1 MKRTVSSKKRK
12 GKGIISQLNINAA
25 GIDIGSSEIFVCVP
39 EDREESNVRKFG
51 TFTEDLR
58 NIGEWL
64 IKSRVDTVA
73 MESTGVYW
81 IPLYDILEEYGIEV
95 YLVEARRMKN
105 VPGRKTDV
113 SDCQWIQQLH
123 SCGLL
128 SSSYIPEDR
137 IRKLRDL
144 VRHREK
150 LVESKST
157 HILRMQKQLELMN
170 IKLTNVISD
179 ITGQTGI
186 LIIRSIAEG
195 QTDPVYLSQFRDKR
209 CKSSEEIIKKSLEGK
224 FTEQNIF
231 VLRQELEIYD
241 FYNKMIIDCDK
252 QIEKI
257 TQSFPNEIEDD
268 TPDLP
273 KKTKKKDKNKNAMHY
288 DLRNQL
294 YRKMGVDLT
303 EVDGLGTVTIQ
314 TIVSEIGTDVNKW
327 RTSILA
333 IG

>member
-1 MKRTVSSKKRK
+1 V
-12 GKGIISQLNINAA
+12 Q
-25 GIDIGSSEIFVCVP
+25 
-39 EDREESNVRKFG
+39 KFG

-81 IPLYDILEEYGIEV
+81 IPLYDILEEYGIDV

-128 SSSYIPEDR
+128 SSSYIPEER
-137 IRKLRDL
+137 VRKLRDL
-144 VRHREK
+144 VRHRDK

-179 ITGQTGI
+179 ITGQTGMM
-186 LIIRSIAEG
+186 IIRSITEG
-195 QTDPVYLSQFRDKR
+195 QTDPGYLSQFRDKR

-224 FTEQNIF
+224 YTEQNIF
-231 VLRQELEIYD
+231 VLRQELEIYN
-241 FYNKMIIDCDK
+241 FYNKMIVDCDK
-252 QIEKI
+252 
-257 TQSFPNEIEDD
+257 
-268 TPDLP
+268 
-273 KKTKKKDKNKNAMHY
+273 
-288 DLRNQL
+288 
-294 YRKMGVDLT
+294 
-303 EVDGLGTVTIQ
+303 
-314 TIVSEIGTDVNKW
+314 
-327 RTSILA
+327 
-333 IG
+333 